1 MPFFKGKPSF
11 LLSPIFKEILNFDWP
26 VPVYLVGGGV
36 RNLLL
41 KKEVCELDLLVPSL
55 SEALV
60 RKLAKKLC
68 SPFFRL
74 GKKDYV
80 YRLLTTEGKIDLI
93 PLFRKDLFKEVE
105 RRDFTINSLL
115 LPLSAFEKEVLLE
128 TEVID
133 FLGGL
138 EDLKKGVLRLC
149 RPDAFRKDPI
159 RLLRALRLSLEL
171 NFEIEEN
178 TASRLQKE
186 KKWLK
191 KAPVERV
198 KAEILKLFSLEF
210 PDQVW
215 EKLLKS
221 SLLKEM
227 LSWLGLK
234 FKPKEGASLIKK
246 SLKVMRKV
254 DHFFSG
260 YFEKELEKEVKVRPV
275 WLFFLALFL
284 SSGEKT
290 KIPSALKKLRFS
302 RKAVKT
308 SLLWLKSFQKDWL
321 KNREEQAE
329 LVVETGPSFP
339 GCLALILTL
348 RNKPLSQKEAFLLK
362 KMFEVEKENLYPF
375 SGREVKEE
383 TGIEPSP
390 ALGKE
395 MRRRKIAF
403 LAGISPV
410 SQK

>member
-275 WLFFLALFL
+275 WLFFWPFFFPA
-284 SSGEKT
+284 G
-290 KIPSALKKLRFS
+290 KKLKF
-302 RKAVKT
+302 
-308 SLLWLKSFQKDWL
+308 
-321 KNREEQAE
+321 
-329 LVVETGPSFP
+329 
-339 GCLALILTL
+339 L
-348 RNKPLSQKEAFLLK
+348 RL
-362 KMFEVEKENLYPF
+362 
-375 SGREVKEE
+375 
-383 TGIEPSP
+383 
-390 ALGKE
+390 
-395 MRRRKIAF
+395 
-403 LAGISPV
+403 
-410 SQK
+410 